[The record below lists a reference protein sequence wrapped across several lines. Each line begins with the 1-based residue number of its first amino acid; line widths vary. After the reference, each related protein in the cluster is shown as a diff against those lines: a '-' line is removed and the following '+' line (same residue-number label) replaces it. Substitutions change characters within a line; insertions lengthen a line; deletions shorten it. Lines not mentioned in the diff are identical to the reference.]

1 MRRPG
6 NRARWRDGRRG
17 NAMVEF
23 ALSFGFLFSVFAGV
37 FQFGYVYFLYNQLE
51 NAVRG
56 GARYASLRAYDS
68 ATATPSDGFA
78 AAVKNVVVYGNPAGT
93 GAAIAPGLTPEKVS
107 IAVVMER
114 NVPRKVTLS
123 IVNYR
128 LDAVVTSFTLNGK
141 PKVSFPYMGRFA
153 PPGT

>member
-1 MRRPG
+1 MSRRSH
-6 NRARWRDGRRG
+6 RRQEGRGERG

-56 GARYASLRAYDS
+56 GARYGSLRAYDS
-68 ATATPSDGFA
+68 STSTPSNGFA
-78 AAVKNVVVYGNPAGT
+78 TAVKNVVVYGNPAGT
-93 GAAIAPGLTPEKVS
+93 GPPIAPGLTPEKVA
-107 IAVVMER
+107 IAVEMER

-141 PKVSFPYMGRFA
+141 PKVTFPYMGRFA
-153 PPGT
+153 PPSE